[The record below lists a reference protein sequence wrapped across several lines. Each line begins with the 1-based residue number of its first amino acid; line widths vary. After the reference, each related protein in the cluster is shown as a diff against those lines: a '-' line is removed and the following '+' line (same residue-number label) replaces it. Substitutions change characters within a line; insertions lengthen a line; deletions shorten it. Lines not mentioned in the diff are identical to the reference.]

1 MSTRE
6 KSFWGWG
13 YEDRFPEEAA
23 RRALGSQLKPLLG
36 FEPPTL
42 ASPPSLGAIRIRPSR
57 LKIPSSLAS
66 ILRADDEAR
75 IRHSYGK
82 AYRDIYRGFSALYPS
97 PPDLVALPKDE
108 AEIVSIL
115 DWASDQRLAVRPFG
129 GGTSV
134 VGGVENQDDGNFRG
148 ALSLDLSLMNRVLE
162 IDERSHSARIQAGAL
177 GPELEAGLAER
188 GLTLRHY
195 PQSFEFSTL
204 GGWIATRA
212 GGHFATLYTHIDD
225 LVEATRMITPRG
237 TLASRRLPGSG
248 AGPSPDRMVLGSEGT
263 LGIITEAW
271 MRVRPRP
278 IYRGNFTAHFGA
290 LEQAIEAVR
299 ALSQSGLYPSNCR
312 LLDERE
318 AAINFVAQGKL
329 VLIVAF
335 ESPDHP
341 LDAKLSRAA
350 ELVRDHGGEIV
361 SGPSLRE
368 GDPRASSAQGA
379 DDDGAGVWKNA
390 FIEAPYLQNILVSL
404 GVVVDT
410 FETAVTWDGFEA
422 LHQAVIRDVRAAMKE
437 ACGAGFISCRFTHIY
452 PDGPA
457 PYYTFI
463 APGKKGQELEQWAT
477 IKRAASDALL
487 AHGATITHH
496 HAVGRVHKPWYESQ
510 APSLFQE
517 ALRASKER
525 FDPAGILNP
534 GILI

>member
-1 MSTRE
+1 
-6 KSFWGWG
+6 
-13 YEDRFPEEAA
+13 
-23 RRALGSQLKPLLG
+23 
-36 FEPPTL
+36 
-42 ASPPSLGAIRIRPSR
+42 
-57 LKIPSSLAS
+57 
-66 ILRADDEAR
+66 
-75 IRHSYGK
+75 
-82 AYRDIYRGFSALYPS
+82 
-97 PPDLVALPKDE
+97 
-108 AEIVSIL
+108 
-115 DWASDQRLAVRPFG
+115 
-129 GGTSV
+129 
-134 VGGVENQDDGNFRG
+134 
-148 ALSLDLSLMNRVLE
+148 
-162 IDERSHSARIQAGAL
+162 
-177 GPELEAGLAER
+177 
-188 GLTLRHY
+188 
-195 PQSFEFSTL
+195 
-204 GGWIATRA
+204 
-212 GGHFATLYTHIDD
+212 
-225 LVEATRMITPRG
+225 
-237 TLASRRLPGSG
+237 
-248 AGPSPDRMVLGSEGT
+248 MVLGSEGT